1 MRLNREFFNRNTVVV
16 ARELLGK
23 YLVRR
28 VVENRAAL
36 PNSQK
41 PDFHYPVE
49 RIIIAKIT
57 ETEAYCGPNDL
68 ACHASKGMT
77 PRTKVMFG
85 PPGHA
90 YIYLI
95 YGMYHCLNIV
105 TEKERWPAAVLI
117 RAAEITNHKLQI
129 SNKFQNLKIK
139 NPKLKGPGILCREL
153 KIDRTFNTTDICGSK
168 ELWIEDGEKILSSR
182 IKKSK
187 RIGVEYAGKWKD
199 KLWRF
204 YL

>member
-1 MRLNREFFNRNTVVV
+1 MQLKRKFFNRDTVIV

-23 YLVRR
+23 YLVRKVR
-28 VVENRAAL
+28 NKVIR
-36 PNSQK
+36 
-41 PDFHYPVE
+41 
-49 RIIIAKIT
+49 AKIT

-105 TEKERWPAAVLI
+105 TEKEGYPAAVLI
-117 RAAEITNHKLQI
+117 RTAEILNPKSEFL
-129 SNKFQNLKIK
+129 NKSKIP
-139 NPKLKGPGILCREL
+139 NPKLSGPGILCREL
-153 KIDRTFNTTDICGSK
+153 KIDKTLNGMDICAGK
-168 ELWIEDGEKILSSR
+168 GLWLEDGEKIPRSR

-204 YL
+204 SL